1 MENRCRLICRVSG
14 YFHQAFYTRMFIILR
29 CLWQMICSTLRIC
42 APIFVLNRVLSA
54 LSEYASVRR
63 RQGDFGAL
71 SLAVET
77 YMGQFRGLPCALF
90 ILSNLLFHSRHAVIS
105 NDLPG

>member
-77 YMGQFRGLPCALF
+77 YMGQIRGVTRALY
-90 ILSNLLFHSRHAVIS
+90 ILLNLLFHTRVAVIS

>member
-14 YFHQAFYTRMFIILR
+14 YFHQALYTRMFIILR

-77 YMGQFRGLPCALF
+77 YMGQCRGFTRVLF
-90 ILSNLLFHSRHAVIS
+90 ILSNLLFHSRASVIS